1 MNYNQ
6 NEKIAQITS
15 QTLIIGVDIA
25 KFKHVSRAQDYR
37 GMEFG
42 SPCYFD
48 NTIGQG
54 YNSLSSSCFKI
65 KKTTFKCGIKQLD
78 GLPRGTLT

>member
-6 NEKIAQITS
+6 NDKIAQITS

-25 KFKHVSRAQDYR
+25 KFKLVARAQDYR

-42 SPCYFD
+42 SPCFLKIRSKDFNY
-48 NTIGQG
+48 
-54 YNSLSSSCFKI
+54 SSTGSFI
-65 KKTTFKCGIKQLD
+65 
-78 GLPRGTLT
+78 

>member
-25 KFKHVSRAQDYR
+25 KYKHVARAQDFR
-37 GMEFG
+37 GLEF
-42 SPCYFD
+42 SAPLYF
-48 NTIGQG
+48 
-54 YNSLSSSCFKI
+54 
-65 KKTTFKCGIKQLD
+65 
-78 GLPRGTLT
+78 